1 MGRRWL
7 KALWFACLFMVAST
21 AQATVAKALNF
32 DELVKQ
38 SDIVIHG
45 WVVEQW
51 TEAPDGLP
59 GIIYTHTVVEVAS
72 ALKGVSEERVEIR
85 QIGGELDGYSVRLS
99 GSPHFHL
106 GTEVV
111 VFAGRDNEEAPFASV
126 GLAQGVFYVQ
136 RRDDHIE
143 VTRDLSGITFYN
155 PLIRRFSK
163 EKMPDRLPELID
175 EIQDLW
181 SEQILK
187 EGE

>member
-1 MGRRWL
+1 M
-7 KALWFACLFMVAST
+7 
-21 AQATVAKALNF
+21 
-32 DELVKQ
+32 
-38 SDIVIHG
+38 DIRSR
-45 WVVEQW
+45 
-51 TEAPDGLP
+51 A
-59 GIIYTHTVVEVAS
+59 A
-72 ALKGVSEERVEIR
+72 VS
-85 QIGGELDGYSVRLS
+85 
-99 GSPHFHL
+99 FHL
-106 GTEVV
+106 GRRSSFSLVGQRET
-111 VFAGRDNEEAPFASV
+111 PFASV